1 LWEAVVPCQN
11 SDYGTIDIHRMK
23 GRVIR
28 DDGKHFLIQGVRE
41 VFEIFEAPG
50 NDATATGK
58 LVLIG
63 RGLKKA
69 ELEDSIQ
76 WSVVSGAGS
85 AFN

>member
-1 LWEAVVPCQN
+1 VPCPK

-28 DDGKHFLIQGVRE
+28 DDGKPFLIQGVRE

-50 NDATATGK
+50 NDGTAVAGK

-69 ELEDSIQ
+69 ELENSIE
-76 WSVVSGAGS
+76 WSVVSGAGGE
-85 AFN
+85 FN